1 MAIDVNKPVYVFDQE
16 RNKWYTNIDKDWVEI
31 GTPTLTP
38 NFAGIGTRNINQN
51 GIEAIRDVY
60 ENTFREDETVDNI
73 KSTVKELTG
82 VDLMALYDQGN
93 KRISEVLD
101 TLEDLTADER
111 QTYLNEF
118 AQ

>member
-16 RNKWYTNIDKDWVEI
+16 RNKWYTKLDEDWIEI

-60 ENTFREDETVDNI
+60 EIHLEKMKIQILI
-73 KSTVKELTG
+73 KHIQE
-82 VDLMALYDQGN
+82 
-93 KRISEVLD
+93 
-101 TLEDLTADER
+101 
-111 QTYLNEF
+111 
-118 AQ
+118 

>member
-16 RNKWYTNIDKDWVEI
+16 RNKWYTKLDEDWIEI

-60 ENTFREDETVDNI
+60 ENTFREDENI
-73 KSTVKELTG
+73 DSYKTYSGMITELEPNQVFVFGSNTQG
-82 VDLMALYDQGN
+82 RHGKGAALMA
-93 KRISEVLD
+93 R
-101 TLEDLTADER
+101 
-111 QTYLNEF
+111 
-118 AQ
+118 